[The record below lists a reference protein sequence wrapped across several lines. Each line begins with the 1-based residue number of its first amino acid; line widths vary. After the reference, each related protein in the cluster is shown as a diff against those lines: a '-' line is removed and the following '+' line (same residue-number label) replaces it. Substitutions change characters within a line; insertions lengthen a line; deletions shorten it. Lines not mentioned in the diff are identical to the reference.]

1 MGQTLLLSE
10 QDVRALLPMEDVVA
24 AVEKTFRGMGD
35 GTVVNPSKVN
45 LDLGE
50 IAPYPPYNGFMNAM
64 PAYVGFSDV
73 AGLKWAGGNLGE
85 RKKRG
90 IPYCS
95 SLILLVNPHINN
107 FIAVL
112 DGALITNMRTGAQ
125 TAVALKYLLGL
136 KDGERRPIH
145 LGIYGAGMQG
155 HMQTRALCQAARVH
169 RRAGRAVPRGDRLCC
184 RLRHHRPP
192 PPRQTHRSAQFR
204 QEEGIT
210 MQTVHAQLFS
220 GITDEQQQR
229 MLVCFGVREE
239 SFLPEDLIYDF
250 NDRRNIIGLII
261 SGTARVERVDE
272 RGVRTILEHLERE
285 SVFGEMLMFDNIA
298 GDSLTVVCE
307 KDCRVWFIPA
317 DHLVHP
323 CENACAHHSQMIQN
337 MFRLVAE
344 KASALSERVEV
355 LSRRSIRDKLLC
367 YFAIQSGRCGGCFTI
382 PFSLSTLADYISAD
396 RSAMM
401 RELKKMREAGLVEV
415 HGRQVC
421 VLQ

>member
-155 HMQTRALCQAARVH
+155 HM
-169 RRAGRAVPRGDRLCC
+169 
-184 RLRHHRPP
+184 
-192 PPRQTHRSAQFR
+192 
-204 QEEGIT
+204 
-210 MQTVHAQLFS
+210 
-220 GITDEQQQR
+220 
-229 MLVCFGVREE
+229 
-239 SFLPEDLIYDF
+239 
-250 NDRRNIIGLII
+250 
-261 SGTARVERVDE
+261 
-272 RGVRTILEHLERE
+272 
-285 SVFGEMLMFDNIA
+285 
-298 GDSLTVVCE
+298 
-307 KDCRVWFIPA
+307 
-317 DHLVHP
+317 
-323 CENACAHHSQMIQN
+323 
-337 MFRLVAE
+337 
-344 KASALSERVEV
+344 
-355 LSRRSIRDKLLC
+355 
-367 YFAIQSGRCGGCFTI
+367 
-382 PFSLSTLADYISAD
+382 
-396 RSAMM
+396 
-401 RELKKMREAGLVEV
+401 
-415 HGRQVC
+415 
-421 VLQ
+421 

>member
-155 HMQTRALCQAARVH
+155 HMQTRAISTLFDIEELRIYDVSRAALERFREDMQSTIPGRIILCDDPKDAAQGDAVICVTQSKDGFLKEEWLSPETIVFPMGSYQECEDDVLLHADKIVVDHVEQTLH
-169 RRAGRAVPRGDRLCC
+169 RGALSKLAAEGKITRESMTGTIGELVAGRAELHREPGQRIVCLPIGTGAMDIGCASVVYQRALEQKRG
-184 RLRHHRPP
+184 
-192 PPRQTHRSAQFR
+192 QF
-204 QEEGIT
+204 
-210 MQTVHAQLFS
+210 F
-220 GITDEQQQR
+220 D
-229 MLVCFGVREE
+229 FGV
-239 SFLPEDLIYDF
+239 S
-250 NDRRNIIGLII
+250 
-261 SGTARVERVDE
+261 
-272 RGVRTILEHLERE
+272 
-285 SVFGEMLMFDNIA
+285 
-298 GDSLTVVCE
+298 
-307 KDCRVWFIPA
+307 
-317 DHLVHP
+317 
-323 CENACAHHSQMIQN
+323 
-337 MFRLVAE
+337 
-344 KASALSERVEV
+344 SATEW
-355 LSRRSIRDKLLC
+355 
-367 YFAIQSGRCGGCFTI
+367 
-382 PFSLSTLADYISAD
+382 
-396 RSAMM
+396 
-401 RELKKMREAGLVEV
+401 
-415 HGRQVC
+415 
-421 VLQ
+421 

>member
-155 HMQTRALCQAARVH
+155 HMQTRAISTLFDIEELRIYDVSRAALERFREDMQSAIPGRIILCDDPKDAAQGDAVICVTQSKDGFLKEEWLSPETIVFPMGSYQECEGITCTIGELV
-169 RRAGRAVPRGDRLCC
+169 AGRAELHREPGQRIVCLPIGTGAMDIGCASVVYQRALEQKRG
-184 RLRHHRPP
+184 
-192 PPRQTHRSAQFR
+192 QF
-204 QEEGIT
+204 
-210 MQTVHAQLFS
+210 F
-220 GITDEQQQR
+220 D
-229 MLVCFGVREE
+229 FGV
-239 SFLPEDLIYDF
+239 S
-250 NDRRNIIGLII
+250 
-261 SGTARVERVDE
+261 
-272 RGVRTILEHLERE
+272 
-285 SVFGEMLMFDNIA
+285 
-298 GDSLTVVCE
+298 
-307 KDCRVWFIPA
+307 
-317 DHLVHP
+317 
-323 CENACAHHSQMIQN
+323 
-337 MFRLVAE
+337 
-344 KASALSERVEV
+344 SATEW
-355 LSRRSIRDKLLC
+355 
-367 YFAIQSGRCGGCFTI
+367 
-382 PFSLSTLADYISAD
+382 
-396 RSAMM
+396 
-401 RELKKMREAGLVEV
+401 
-415 HGRQVC
+415 
-421 VLQ
+421 

>member
-155 HMQTRALCQAARVH
+155 HMQTRAISTLVDIEELRIYDVSRASGRICRAPSPAESSSATTRRTP
-169 RRAGRAVPRGDRLCC
+169 RRA
-184 RLRHHRPP
+184 
-192 PPRQTHRSAQFR
+192 TRS
-204 QEEGIT
+204 
-210 MQTVHAQLFS
+210 
-220 GITDEQQQR
+220 
-229 MLVCFGVREE
+229 
-239 SFLPEDLIYDF
+239 
-250 NDRRNIIGLII
+250 
-261 SGTARVERVDE
+261 
-272 RGVRTILEHLERE
+272 
-285 SVFGEMLMFDNIA
+285 
-298 GDSLTVVCE
+298 
-307 KDCRVWFIPA
+307 
-317 DHLVHP
+317 
-323 CENACAHHSQMIQN
+323 
-337 MFRLVAE
+337 
-344 KASALSERVEV
+344 SALP
-355 LSRRSIRDKLLC
+355 SRRTGS
-367 YFAIQSGRCGGCFTI
+367 
-382 PFSLSTLADYISAD
+382 
-396 RSAMM
+396 
-401 RELKKMREAGLVEV
+401 
-415 HGRQVC
+415 
-421 VLQ
+421 